1 MEKFETNLL
10 TFNCFRLIFMELI
23 NLYSNNIS
31 NVFPT
36 AAAGGKITVL
46 IYRTSGLARG
56 STADIIPSKV
66 KWGQHNFTIFTIIYA
81 ASIYYVE

>member
-1 MEKFETNLL
+1 
-10 TFNCFRLIFMELI
+10 MELI
-23 NLYSNNIS
+23 NLYSNKIS

-36 AAAGGKITVL
+36 AGGKITVL
-46 IYRTSGLARG
+46 IYRTSGLARD

-66 KWGQHNFTIFTIIYA
+66 KWRQHNFTIFTVIYA